1 MSVYFQDAAVTIY
14 HADCR
19 DIIDGLTADA
29 LVSDPP
35 YGIRYSPSQNSKKA
49 WGDKTFVGSTVVAGD
64 AEPFDPAPFLRFP
77 SVVLFGANHYAD
89 RLTDQE
95 LRERILCTICGRPRA
110 NDADWER
117 YNEGE
122 GAHLCWDSAD
132 ADCVPRDWPAT
143 VRALRDDLDALT
155 AAVHLAGHSKSRRG
169 SNCEICAVLARL
181 EGQKP

>member
-1 MSVYFQDAAVTIY
+1 MNAPHGNMTFHLRRQATEALSLVTSRTGKLGGLDRDARNPAILRAKTEHLARNLLVACDLLDAGVASLDRLEEAAGRGAV
-14 HADCR
+14 
-19 DIIDGLTADA
+19 
-29 LVSDPP
+29 
-35 YGIRYSPSQNSKKA
+35 
-49 WGDKTFVGSTVVAGD
+49 VVT
-64 AEPFDPAPFLRFP
+64 
-77 SVVLFGANHYAD
+77 D

>member
-1 MSVYFQDAAVTIY
+1 MT
-14 HADCR
+14 
-19 DIIDGLTADA
+19 
-29 LVSDPP
+29 
-35 YGIRYSPSQNSKKA
+35 
-49 WGDKTFVGSTVVAGD
+49 
-64 AEPFDPAPFLRFP
+64 
-77 SVVLFGANHYAD
+77 D

-155 AAVHLAGHSKSRRG
+155 AWVRAQRDAERNADPEDRDDGLRSTGAF
-169 SNCEICAVLARL
+169 NAYCAVLARL
-181 EGQKP
+181 EGQQR